1 MSFCPN
7 CCFKVNADSANDDC
21 NGMKHPNPITSDDSA
36 NLFNT
41 ASSKAK
47 RLFSF

>member
-1 MSFCPN
+1 
-7 CCFKVNADSANDDC
+7 
-21 NGMKHPNPITSDDSA
+21 MKHPNPITSDDSA

-47 RLFSF
+47 RLINFKNKLFSMLMCF